1 MAVPAYGKNAAEEFD
16 VTESVLRMLG
26 NAGCDGTISAKSNW
40 TIDAAD
46 AVWPLQPGKALVIG
60 KIYIYGR
67 EGEGIEYFTRIS
79 PCGIVTKPE
88 VDK

>member
-40 TIDAAD
+40 TIDAVD

-60 KIYIYGR
+60 ELYLSGQ
-67 EGEGIEYFTRIS
+67 EGKGIEYFSIIS
-79 PCGIVTKPE
+79 PCGIVTKSE